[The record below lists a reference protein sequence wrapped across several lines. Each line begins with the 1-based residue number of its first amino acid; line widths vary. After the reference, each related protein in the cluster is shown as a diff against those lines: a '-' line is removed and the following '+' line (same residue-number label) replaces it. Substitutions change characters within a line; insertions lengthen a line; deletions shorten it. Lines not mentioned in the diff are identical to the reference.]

1 MASSPI
7 QVGSHQDITE
17 ESFSLFWMLEPRI
30 GMGAWVG
37 LCPKWPT
44 SDPQHMVISPFL
56 EIVVV
61 GTGNK
66 TERLHPQVLQAM
78 RQRGIAVEVQD
89 TVGLQTWKCS
99 PAQAY
104 LSHPC

>member
-1 MASSPI
+1 
-7 QVGSHQDITE
+7 
-17 ESFSLFWMLEPRI
+17 
-30 GMGAWVG
+30 MGQWVALG
-37 LCPKWPT
+37 PKWPPLYQT
-44 SDPQHMVISPFL
+44 LIVWLSPPL

-89 TVGLQTWKCS
+89 TVGRWT
-99 PAQAY
+99 
-104 LSHPC
+104 

>member
-1 MASSPI
+1 MASAPI

-30 GMGAWVG
+30 GMGQWVALG
-37 LCPKWPT
+37 DHLLYQTLNVWLPPH
-44 SDPQHMVISPFL
+44 SL

-66 TERLHPQVLQAM
+66 TERLHSQVLQAM

-89 TVGLQTWKCS
+89 TVGLWT
-99 PAQAY
+99 
-104 LSHPC
+104 